1 MKYIGIFQGGGVK
14 AIAHVGAI
22 KALEERG
29 FFCVKAAGTSAGAI
43 IASLVVAGYNADEL
57 IEFFQTLD
65 ITTLKEKGKAMRI
78 IKDFGIYSS
87 SPLEKYLEGL
97 YKKKGI
103 STYVDVKNGRDY
115 NLKVIATDIIK
126 RKQVTFPND
135 LVKYDINPDSF
146 PISKSV
152 VMSATYPLFYK
163 PFKLGKSLI
172 MDGCIANNFPLEVFG
187 YQTKEPIIGFNL
199 VTGGETKENVYRP
212 YIIRIPIKK
221 VYSMNFSID
230 NNTKQEL
237 FRAGYEAGKRFI
249 ESYFERENK

>member
-103 STYVDVKNGRDY
+103 STYLDVKNGRDY

-135 LVKYDINPDSF
+135 LVKYDINP
-146 PISKSV
+146 V
-152 VMSATYPLFYK
+152 VFL
-163 PFKLGKSLI
+163 
-172 MDGCIANNFPLEVFG
+172 
-187 YQTKEPIIGFNL
+187 YQKAL
-199 VTGGETKENVYRP
+199 
-212 YIIRIPIKK
+212 
-221 VYSMNFSID
+221 
-230 NNTKQEL
+230 L
-237 FRAGYEAGKRFI
+237 
-249 ESYFERENK
+249 